1 MSFLDITISKKIM
14 NYGYSKKNSSQ
25 FLDYIEI
32 LLFISVPGFF
42 IILIIF
48 IFRNIKQFEFHPL
61 NRLEKNYRQLL
72 IKQGHKINPQ
82 NSLHVI
88 EFSENTSPVA
98 KQKIRLI
105 NRKMLELKY
114 GLNKNYSEIKA
125 VSSLIKSELR
135 N

>member
-1 MSFLDITISKKIM
+1 M

-42 IILIIF
+42 ILLIIYLF
-48 IFRNIKQFEFHPL
+48 KNIKEFEFHPL
-61 NRLEKNYRQLL
+61 NRLEKNYRQIL

-88 EFSENTSPVA
+88 EFSKNTSQET

-105 NRKMLELKY
+105 NRKILELKY
-114 GLNKNYSEIKA
+114 GLDKNYSEIKA
-125 VSSLIKSELR
+125 VTSLIKSELR
-135 N
+135 DK